1 MQNSGI
7 SLIQAI
13 EWKDTSPVTT
23 GTHFGVNVIH
33 CIAGGDITAHFKT
46 GDKTRT
52 FMVGDDIA
60 LSYVDVT
67 VVSGEF
73 DLN

>member
-13 EWKDTSPVTT
+13 EWKDNSPVIA
-23 GTHFGVNVIH
+23 GTHIGVNVIH
-33 CIAGGDITAHFKT
+33 CISDGDITAHFKT
-46 GDKTRT
+46 GDKTRS
-52 FMVGDDIA
+52 FVAGDDVT
-60 LSYVDVT
+60 LSYIDVT